1 VTNVTKRRASN
12 TEGPDKPRR
21 GTRARREL
29 LSELSQAAGVAWART
44 YREAVHKEGRRA
56 AGGFPGTLS
65 EARQQFARI
74 VEPELHRES
83 GMAASYDECEECVR
97 LLYSSARNEWLSRRE
112 EDCT

>member
-1 VTNVTKRRASN
+1 MTKRRASN
-12 TEGPDKPRR
+12 AEGSDRPRR

-29 LSELSQAAGVAWART
+29 LTQLSQAAGIAWART
-44 YREAVHKEGRRA
+44 YREAVHREGRRA

-74 VEPELHRES
+74 VEPELSRES
-83 GMAASYDECEECVR
+83 GLAASYDECEECVR

-112 EDCT
+112 EDST